1 MSKLLIDEQ
10 PLQFLPSLAKALGN
24 SDKALMLQQIN
35 YWLNNPKS
43 GKLFE
48 DRKWVRN
55 TVAEWHQQFPWIAEK
70 TVQRYLKELE
80 DKGVILT
87 CNLNK
92 LKFDR
97 TKWYTID
104 FNELDKLVNSKGQ
117 NGQMEQDCES
127 QRKGTSSPVQKGTDS
142 PAQKGTSSPKQ
153 YHRLPET
160 SSKTSTENNKGPAQP
175 GTLSAQRR
183 EVIAYLNEKTR
194 KHFKADADGNKK
206 AINPRLKEGYT
217 VADMKHII
225 DVKYAEWHGVTFQN
239 GQPGDN
245 YLKPE
250 TLFRASKIEGYNNQ
264 QLPSKQPQR
273 RTPYG
278 RQHIEEPLPDWAK
291 KPNESKK
298 KLTKAEWDRLF
309 YDKG

>member
-10 PLQFLPSLAKALGN
+10 PLLFLPSLAKALKN

-35 YWLNNPKS
+35 YWLNNPQS
-43 GKLFE
+43 GKVSNG
-48 DRKWVRN
+48 RKWIRN

-80 DKGVILT
+80 EKGILLT

-104 FNELDKLVNSKGQ
+104 FNELDKLVDSKGQ
-117 NGQMEQDCES
+117 IDQMEGDYES
-127 QRKGTSSPVQKGTDS
+127 QRKGTDSPVQKGTDS
-142 PAQKGTSSPKQ
+142 PTQKGTTSPEQ

-160 SSKTSTENNKGPAQP
+160 SSKTSTDTNKGQAQP
-175 GTLSAQRR
+175 GTLAAQRR
-183 EVIAYLNEKTR
+183 EVINYLNEKTG
-194 KHFKADADGNKK
+194 KHFKPDADGNKK

-225 DVKYAEWHGVTFQN
+225 DVKYAEWHGVIFEN

-264 QLPSKQPQR
+264 QVPAQR
-273 RTPYG
+273 VKRRYG
-278 RQHIEEPLPDWAK
+278 HQHIEEPLPDWAGK
-291 KPNESKK
+291 NYQAPSPDFLK
-298 KLTKAEWDRLF
+298 KLEN
-309 YDKG
+309 